1 MDIIERID
9 YDGKNR
15 WPLKSYSLHRIDSI
29 AFFENRIYLSK
40 RSTNRREMWHFNR
53 RDPRQNKMI
62 MVNEKQPLEIRI
74 FHRQHQPDAVNPCRS
89 ASASAA
95 NADRPEKLCDH
106 LCVPAYDEKHAAFA
120 KCVCKT
126 GYNRNPLT
134 QRCQFGNHSTF
145 LLYARRRP
153 SVIHGVSLTNTAEEV
168 MVPIADLGRPIHMDF
183 DAKRERIYFIHKAR
197 YNALLYTN

>member
-40 RSTNRREMWHFNR
+40 RSTNRRELWHFNR
-53 RDPRQNKMI
+53 RDPRQSKMI

-74 FHRQHQPDAVNPCRS
+74 FHRQHQPDAVNPCRPD
-89 ASASAA
+89 AIAA
-95 NADRPEKLCDH
+95 GNATAAPAKRCAH
-106 LCVPAYDEKHAAFA
+106 LCVPAYDDKHAVFA
-120 KCVCKT
+120 QCVCET
-126 GYNRNPLT
+126 GYYRNPLT
-134 QRCQFGNHSTF
+134 DRCQFGNHSTF
-145 LLYARRRP
+145 LMYARRRP
-153 SVIHGVSLTNTAEEV
+153 HIIHGVSLTNTADEV

-183 DAKRERIYFIHKAR
+183 DAKRGRIYFMHKAR
-197 YNALLYTN
+197 